1 LRLLIT
7 GAAGR
12 IGTAFIER
20 YGSLYDLVLT
30 DRAYPP
36 GSIASAGRWII
47 GDASD
52 PDLLWRL
59 TEGVEAVLHLAA
71 DPSTQASV
79 PSLVVNNLAV
89 TAYLFDAA
97 HRRGVG
103 RFVFASSVQ
112 TVVGYPPD
120 VPVTPGM
127 PPRPLN
133 HYAATKC
140 FGEALCHVYG
150 SRGMSC
156 IAVRI
161 GAFSDPSRLETETFP
176 DFFRLFVSKDDLCQ
190 LLHLCLQ
197 APRELT
203 FAIVHGISDNR
214 EPRLDLESTRRLLG
228 YEPRDGAP
236 APPSGEG

>member
-1 LRLLIT
+1 MRLLIT

-12 IGTAFIER
+12 IASAFIER
-20 YGSLYDLVLT
+20 YGAHYDLVLT
-30 DRAYPP
+30 DRVYP
-36 GSIASAGRWII
+36 ASEFACAGRWVI
-47 GDASD
+47 GDAND

-59 TEGVEAVLHLAA
+59 TENVEAVLHLAA
-71 DPSTQASV
+71 DPNTNASL
-79 PSLVVNNLAV
+79 PSLVANNLAA

-97 HRRGVG
+97 FRRGAG

-120 VPVTPGM
+120 VPVTPDM

-133 HYAATKC
+133 AYAATKC
-140 FGEALCHVYG
+140 FGEALCHVYA
-150 SRGMSC
+150 SKGMSC

-161 GAFSDPSRLETETFP
+161 GAFSDPARLARETFP

-190 LLHLCLQ
+190 LLHLALQ
-197 APRELT
+197 APRDVG

-236 APPSGEG
+236 APPGGG